1 MEDRLASMTQK
12 MLDLQFRYLDMQEQS
27 SQEIAQLH
35 NRIAELMG
43 RKNQQKGEYIN
54 ITFKI
59 FLNKNESRFCFVFRE
74 H

>member
-1 MEDRLASMTQK
+1 
-12 MLDLQFRYLDMQEQS
+12 MQEQS